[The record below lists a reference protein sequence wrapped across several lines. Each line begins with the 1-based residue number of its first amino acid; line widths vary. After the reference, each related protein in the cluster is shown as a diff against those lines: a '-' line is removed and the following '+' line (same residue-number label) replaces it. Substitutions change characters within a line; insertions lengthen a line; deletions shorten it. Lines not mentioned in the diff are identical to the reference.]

1 MKKKMQ
7 IVSSSLKNTKRI
19 ILTASYQKGSNVW
32 QMYDGLI
39 RPHFFL
45 AEAVR
50 VGRTRTHL
58 WVGCQFTVA
67 RGGEGRKGERLPMS
81 MRLLF
86 GVMHLFRNYIMMLVA
101 HLCKY
106 PKTHLIVYFQ
116 GVNFVIK
123 E

>member
-1 MKKKMQ
+1 MQ

-45 AEAVR
+45 TEAVR

-67 RGGEGRKGERLPMS
+67 RGGGREERRMTANE
-81 MRLLF
+81 
-86 GVMHLFRNYIMMLVA
+86 HEVA
-101 HLCKY
+101 
-106 PKTHLIVYFQ
+106 FW
-116 GVNFVIK
+116 GNAFVP
-123 E
+123 ELHNDAGCTSL